1 MSEPFSHP
9 SSKALQILVD
19 RLLSHP
25 SDKDFSSLQLW
36 VAWMPPALSFLPPLP
51 PDHLFLGSRRHS
63 PDMVEMLFDTP
74 LTPTELIQFY
84 RDRFEKIQWYEHF
97 PAHQQEERGFVT
109 TAYPGL
115 GMRVH
120 FCRGTQGPSLTVF
133 ALKGDNELTQV
144 RLYLNTSQQD
154 SPCAPQET
162 RRSIGWLARNLFPR
176 LIPPLGAQQME
187 VEIQSMREEA
197 TTTATI
203 ETEREFHLSDL
214 TDAYAIQLE
223 QAGWRKMQAHRTH
236 QLAWQTWSFEDQEHK
251 TAWQGLFTFVK
262 LLPSHMRW
270 YAYGYIHLQES
281 ATQTSFP

>member
-9 SSKALQILVD
+9 SSEAFQRLVD

-25 SDKDFSSLQLW
+25 SDKEFSSLQLW
-36 VAWMPPALSFLPPLP
+36 VAQTPPALSFLPPLP

-63 PDMVEMLFDTP
+63 ADMVEMLFDTP
-74 LTPTELIQFY
+74 LTPRELVQFY
-84 RDRFEKIQWYEHF
+84 RDRFEKLQWYEHF
-97 PAHQQEERGFVT
+97 SAHQQEEWGFAT

-133 ALKGDNELTQV
+133 ALKGGGELTQV

-176 LIPPLGAQQME
+176 LTPPPGAQQME
-187 VEIQSMREEA
+187 IEFQSTREEA

-203 ETEREFHLSDL
+203 ETEREFLLSEL
-214 TDAYAIQLE
+214 ADAYTVQLE
-223 QAGWRKMQAHRTH
+223 QAGWKKTQEHHTPR
-236 QLAWQTWSFEDQEHK
+236 LAWQTWSFEDQEHK
-251 TAWQGLFTFVK
+251 KAWQGLFMFIE

-270 YAYGYIHLQES
+270 YAYGYIHLQQS
-281 ATQTSFP
+281 MTQASFP